1 MQYRLQLT
9 LKHKKCKINTI
20 HYNLITMG
28 EICISF
34 SKMPILFS
42 YICKN
47 NKYPKIQTKLYCT
60 LLLAPIPGGSVVRSL
75 SRLFSSFLFFLLSG
89 FPGFPAFQAF
99 QLALLAY
106 GPAWPATL
114 PASIKEKKTKTV
126 TLTMPGM
133 PVATIILN
141 TSIFFR

>member
-99 QLALLAY
+99 LAFQLSSLPYWLTGLQRFQLPSKKRRQKQLHLCLL
-106 GPAWPATL
+106 L
-114 PASIKEKKTKTV
+114 
-126 TLTMPGM
+126 L
-133 PVATIILN
+133 LN